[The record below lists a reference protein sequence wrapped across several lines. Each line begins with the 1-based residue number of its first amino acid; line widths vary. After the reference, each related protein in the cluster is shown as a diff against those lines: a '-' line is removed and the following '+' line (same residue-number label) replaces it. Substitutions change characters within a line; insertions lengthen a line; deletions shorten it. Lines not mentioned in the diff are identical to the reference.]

1 MTRTLPV
8 WTRSTDIR
16 DLLECQMK
24 WLLKRLFDMDFQA
37 TWFPLGTGVHKGIYD
52 MLAGNGELEATIEG
66 VSDLINEMLA
76 AAVATGLPIRGTKRR
91 TTETIFADAERMLRK
106 WYASVMEAGNREYA
120 ALTMENVSC
129 EVVVSV
135 PAEAIGGLAPMR
147 TTVDA
152 IFPLHDQTDVDYAI
166 VDWKSGAT
174 ASASPL
180 QLHTYLFALR
190 NDPNSPLW
198 HIPPE
203 RVEMWFHHID
213 FSKIQRVENYP
224 GDDYI
229 RTLIQWTEATK
240 QRMRDTG
247 FAPAHPDWYCDYC
260 VSRSHCPAWGANLG
274 NVTRGARMLTLDF
287 VPIPDEQDESEV

>member
-24 WLLKRLFDMDFQA
+24 WLLKRLFDPDFQA
-37 TWFPLGTGVHKGIYD
+37 TWFPLGTGVHQGVYD
-52 MLAGNGELEATIEG
+52 ILIEGSTLEAAIEDTA
-66 VSDLINEMLA
+66 DLINEMLA
-76 AAVATGLPIRGTKRR
+76 AATATGIPIRGTKRR
-91 TTETIFADAERMLRK
+91 TEATIFADAERMLRK
-106 WYASVMEAGNREYA
+106 WHDSVMKAGVSEYA
-120 ALTMENVSC
+120 NLDLASAMG

-135 PAEAIGGLAPMR
+135 PAEKIGGVGSMR

-152 IFPLHDQTDVDYAI
+152 IIPLYDRTDVDYVI

-174 ASASPL
+174 ASAAPL
-180 QLHTYLFALR
+180 QLQTYLFALR
-190 NDPNSPLW
+190 NDPNSPLYQ
-198 HIPPE
+198 IEPS

-213 FSKIQRVENYP
+213 FSKIQRVDDYP

-229 RTLIQWTEATK
+229 KTLIQWTEATK

-247 FAPAHPDWYCDYC
+247 FAPAHPDWFCDYC
-260 VSRSHCPAWGANLG
+260 TVRSHCPAWGASLG
-274 NVTRGARMLTLDF
+274 NVVRDARVLVLDF
-287 VPIPDEQDESEV
+287 VPTPEGDDGREE